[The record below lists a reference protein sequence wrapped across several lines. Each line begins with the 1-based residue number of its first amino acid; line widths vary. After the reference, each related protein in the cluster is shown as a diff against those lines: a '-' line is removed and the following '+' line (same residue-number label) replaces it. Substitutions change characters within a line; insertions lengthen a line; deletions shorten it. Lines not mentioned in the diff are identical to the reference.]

1 MNKTWNWS
9 LTVAL
14 AGFLFG
20 FDTVVISGAN
30 APIKELWQTS
40 SWFHGVF
47 IMSMALWGTVLGS
60 LGGGIPT
67 KKLGRKKTLIW
78 VGVLYLVS
86 ALGSGLA
93 TDPYMFS
100 FFRFLGG
107 VGVGASTV
115 AAPTYISEISSAAKR
130 GRLVALYQFNIV
142 FGILIAFISNY
153 LLDGV
158 GGDNDWRWMLG
169 VEAIP
174 AALYCLLIFGVPNS
188 PRWLAVTKNDTA
200 GALQTLELIH
210 GDSAKAKAE
219 LDAIVNHVD
228 KSSSTQNIFSGIY
241 KKSLILAFLLAFF
254 NQLSGIN
261 FILYY
266 APVILENAGFAS
278 SDSLLSSI
286 AIGGTNLLFT
296 FVGLYLIDRMGRK
309 SLMYIGSAGYIISLA
324 MVAYGFKTEA
334 SAGFNLFFILTFIAS
349 HAVGQGAVIWVF
361 ISEIFPNSVRAAGQ
375 AWGTGTHWVFAALI
389 TMLGEV
395 VIEAFPGWTVFA
407 FFAAFMVLQLLFTH
421 FMMPE
426 TKGVSL
432 EELQDQLTSKDA

>member
-1 MNKTWNWS
+1 LDIIKAHQS
-9 LTVAL
+9 EEEA
-14 AGFLFG
+14 
-20 FDTVVISGAN
+20 SAN
-30 APIKELWQTS
+30 
-40 SWFHGVF
+40 V
-47 IMSMALWGTVLGS
+47 
-60 LGGGIPT
+60 
-67 KKLGRKKTLIW
+67 
-78 VGVLYLVS
+78 
-86 ALGSGLA
+86 
-93 TDPYMFS
+93 
-100 FFRFLGG
+100 
-107 VGVGASTV
+107 
-115 AAPTYISEISSAAKR
+115 
-130 GRLVALYQFNIV
+130 
-142 FGILIAFISNY
+142 
-153 LLDGV
+153 
-158 GGDNDWRWMLG
+158 
-169 VEAIP
+169 
-174 AALYCLLIFGVPNS
+174 
-188 PRWLAVTKNDTA
+188 
-200 GALQTLELIH
+200 
-210 GDSAKAKAE
+210 
-219 LDAIVNHVD
+219 
-228 KSSSTQNIFSGIY
+228 FSGKY
-241 KKSLILAFLLAFF
+241 NKSLLLAFLLAFF

-286 AIGGTNLLFT
+286 AIGGTNLIFT

-309 SLMYIGSAGYIISLA
+309 SLMYIGSVGYIISLA

-334 SAGFNLFFILTFIAS
+334 AAGFNLFFILTFIAS